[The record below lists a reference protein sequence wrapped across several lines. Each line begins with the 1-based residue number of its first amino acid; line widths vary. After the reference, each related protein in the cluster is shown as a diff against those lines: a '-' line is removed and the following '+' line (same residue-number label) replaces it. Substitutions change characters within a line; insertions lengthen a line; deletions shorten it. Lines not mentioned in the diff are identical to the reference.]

1 MKPIT
6 VADYLKKTLP
16 AGNYEATVVSAEEKL
31 SRDALS
37 EYVNV
42 TLAVG
47 EARRKVYDRFLT
59 SHTNPDAVAFGLTK
73 LCALAHASG
82 LETVSSAEDLVGG
95 KVMVELGT
103 EEDPERGEFNI
114 VKKYMP
120 KAAPDEVHG
129 FQEEPNIP
137 F

>member
-16 AGNYEATVVSAEEKL
+16 AGTYEATVVSAEEKR
-31 SRDALS
+31 SRDAMS
-37 EYVNV
+37 EFVNV

-73 LCALAHASG
+73 LCALAHAIG
-82 LETVSSAEDLVGG
+82 LETVSAAEDLLGG
-95 KVMVELGT
+95 KVMVELGI
-103 EEDPERGEFNI
+103 EEDQERGEYNV

-120 KAAPDEVHG
+120 KASPDEVPA
-129 FQEEPNIP
+129 FKEASDIP

>member
-16 AGNYEATVVSAEEKL
+16 AGTYEATVVSAEEKL

-73 LCALAHASG
+73 LSGLAHAMG
-82 LETVSSAEDLVGG
+82 LEMVSAAEELLGG

>member
-1 MKPIT
+1 MKTIT
-6 VADYLKKTLP
+6 VKDYIQKVLP
-16 AGNYEATVVSAEEKL
+16 EGTYDATVVSAEEKL

-42 TLAVG
+42 SLAVG
-47 EARRKVYDRFLT
+47 PSRRKVFDRFIT
-59 SHTNPDAVAFGLTK
+59 SHSNPEAVAFGLTK
-73 LCALAHASG
+73 LCALANAIG
-82 LETVSSAEDLVGG
+82 LETVSTAEDLLDG
-95 KVMVELGT
+95 KVLVELGV

-120 KAAPDEVHG
+120 KTSPDEVTY
-129 FQEEPNIP
+129 FKNDENVP

>member
-1 MKPIT
+1 MKTVI
-6 VADYLKKTLP
+6 VADYLKKILP
-16 AGNYEATVVSAEEKL
+16 AGTYEATVVSAEEKL

-47 EARRKVYDRFLT
+47 EARRKVFDRFLT
-59 SHTNPDAVAFGLTK
+59 FHTNPDAVAFGLTK
-73 LCALAHASG
+73 LCALAHAIG
-82 LETVSSAEDLVGG
+82 LETVSSAEDLLGG

-120 KAAPDEVHG
+120 KTAPDEVTY
-129 FQEEPNIP
+129 FKDDDNVS

>member
-1 MKPIT
+1 MKPII

-16 AGNYEATVVSAEEKL
+16 AGTYEATVVSAEEKL

-37 EYVNV
+37 EYINV

-47 EARRKVYDRFLT
+47 EARRKVFDRFLT
-59 SHTNPDAVAFGLTK
+59 YHTNPDAVSFSLTK
-73 LCALAHASG
+73 LASLAHAIG
-82 LETVSSAEDLVGG
+82 LEMVGAAEELLGG
-95 KVMVELGT
+95 KVMVELGI

-120 KAAPDEVHG
+120 KTAPDEVHG
-129 FQEEPNIP
+129 YKEEPDIP

>member
-16 AGNYEATVVSAEEKL
+16 AGTYEATVVSAEEKL

-73 LCALAHASG
+73 LSGLAHAMG
-82 LETVSSAEDLVGG
+82 LEMVSAAEELLGG

-103 EEDPERGEFNI
+103 EEDQERGEYNV

-120 KAAPDEVHG
+120 KASPDEVHG
-129 FQEEPNIP
+129 YKEEPDIP

>member
-1 MKPIT
+1 MKTIA
-6 VADYLKKTLP
+6 VKDYLQKVLASGT
-16 AGNYEATVVSAEEKL
+16 YEATVVSAEEKL
-31 SRDALS
+31 SRDAMS
-37 EYVNV
+37 EFVNV

-73 LCALAHASG
+73 LCALAHAIG
-82 LETVSSAEDLVGG
+82 LETVSAAEDLLGG
-95 KVMVELGT
+95 KVMVELGI
-103 EEDPERGEFNI
+103 EEDQERGEYNV

-120 KAAPDEVHG
+120 KASPDEVHG
-129 FQEEPNIP
+129 YKEEPDIP

>member
-16 AGNYEATVVSAEEKL
+16 AGTYEATVVSAEEKL
-31 SRDALS
+31 SRDAMS
-37 EYVNV
+37 EFVNV

-47 EARRKVYDRFLT
+47 EARRKVYDRLLT
-59 SHTNPDAVAFGLTK
+59 AHTNPDAVAFGLTK
-73 LCALAHASG
+73 LCALAHAIG
-82 LETVSSAEDLVGG
+82 LETVSAAEDLLGG
-95 KVMVELGT
+95 KVMVELGI
-103 EEDPERGEFNI
+103 EEDQERGEYNV

-120 KAAPDEVHG
+120 KASPDEVPA
-129 FQEEPNIP
+129 FKEASDIP

>member
-1 MKPIT
+1 MKSIN
-6 VADYLKKTLP
+6 VKDYLQKVLS
-16 AGNYEATVVSAEEKL
+16 AGTYDATVVSAEEKL

-42 TLAVG
+42 TLVVG
-47 EARRKVYDRFLT
+47 ESRRKVFDRFIT
-59 SHTNPDAVAFGLTK
+59 SHSNPDAVAFGLTK
-73 LCALAHASG
+73 LCSLAHAMG
-82 LETVSSAEDLVGG
+82 LETVSSAEDLLGG
-95 KVMVELGT
+95 KVVVELGV

-120 KAAPDEVHG
+120 KTAPDEVTY
-129 FQEEPNIP
+129 FKDDDNVS

>member
-47 EARRKVYDRFLT
+47 EARRKVFDRFLT
-59 SHTNPDAVAFGLTK
+59 FHTNPDAVAFGLTK
-73 LCALAHASG
+73 LCALEHALG
-82 LETVSSAEDLVGG
+82 LETVSSAEDLLGG

>member
-1 MKPIT
+1 MKPII

-16 AGNYEATVVSAEEKL
+16 AGTYEATVVSAEEKL

-73 LCALAHASG
+73 LSGLAHAMG
-82 LETVSSAEDLVGG
+82 LEMVSAAEELLGG

>member
-16 AGNYEATVVSAEEKL
+16 AGTYEATVVSAAETL

-37 EYVNV
+37 EYINV

-47 EARRKVYDRFLT
+47 EARRKVFDRFLT
-59 SHTNPDAVAFGLTK
+59 YHTNPDAVSFSLTK
-73 LCALAHASG
+73 LASLAHAMG
-82 LETVSSAEDLVGG
+82 LERGSAAEELLGG
-95 KVMVELGT
+95 KVRVERGT
-103 EEDPERGEFNI
+103 EEEPERGEFNI

-129 FQEEPNIP
+129 FKEEPDIT

>member
-1 MKPIT
+1 MKTVI
-6 VADYLKKTLP
+6 VADYLKKLLP
-16 AGNYEATVVSAEEKL
+16 AGTYEATVVSAEEKL
-31 SRDALS
+31 SRDAMS
-37 EYVNV
+37 EFVNV

-73 LCALAHASG
+73 LCALAHAIG
-82 LETVSSAEDLVGG
+82 LETVSAAEDLLGG
-95 KVMVELGT
+95 KVMVELGI
-103 EEDPERGEFNI
+103 EEDQERGEYNV